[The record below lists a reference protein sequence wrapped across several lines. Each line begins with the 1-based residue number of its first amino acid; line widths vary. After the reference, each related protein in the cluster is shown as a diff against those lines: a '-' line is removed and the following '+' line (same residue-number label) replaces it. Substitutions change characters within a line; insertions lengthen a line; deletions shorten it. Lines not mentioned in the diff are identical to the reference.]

1 MKKILLTTVL
11 GLLFLLAAAFG
22 WFYWQI
28 THQTSETIIAD
39 LDTKTLFDSRCGIC
53 HNGGSTGAPLVAALK
68 LMPEDRILTAMT
80 TGVMQNQAMTLTD
93 EQKQTLA
100 AYISDVDPSESAN
113 EVIKGMCANGV
124 GIEESETSPKIDGW
138 GMGQKNQR
146 YYNSPDLKINAA
158 NVGNLEL
165 DWVFAFPTASRA
177 RVQPTIAGNT
187 LFTASQLGTVYAL
200 DRHTGC
206 IRWTFQADA
215 EVRSALVI
223 ERDSSNKASRL
234 YFSDFNAFVY
244 AVDLNTQKLL
254 WKTKI
259 DDHPNATITGTLSIF
274 EDRLFIPVS
283 STEILNSADEQYE
296 CCTFRGS
303 MVALNKVDG
312 SMVWKTY
319 TIADEPSPQGVN
331 SEGVPVMGPSG
342 APIWTGVTIDTLRRA
357 LYIGTGE
364 NYTHPVTLTSDA
376 IMAFSLDDGEIKW
389 VQQTMS
395 GDAWNGACV
404 TLFSRAN
411 CPENNGPDADYGA
424 PPILVNSN
432 GKDLILAGQK
442 SGKVTA
448 MDPDNDGEI
457 VWQQQ
462 VGRGGTMGGVH
473 WGMATDEKTL
483 YVPINDRGLYDI
495 NEDIPKQPG
504 MHTLNVADGKRGWAT
519 IEEDR
524 CPGFTL
530 RGCGPGISA
539 AITLTPEV
547 VYGPALDGIIKAYAT
562 ADGRELWA
570 FDAKRDYEAVN
581 GVKAFGG
588 AFDSDGPVVIGNQ
601 LFVTSGYAK
610 YAEKE
615 GNVLLAFTV
624 KE

>member
-1 MKKILLTTVL
+1 MKKKILIT
-11 GLLFLLAAAFG
+11 LAIFFALMIAAFG

-28 THQTSETIIAD
+28 THQTSETIISD
-39 LDTKTLFDSRCGIC
+39 LDTKTLFDARCGIC
-53 HNGGSTGAPLVAALK
+53 HNGGATGAPLVSALK
-68 LMPEDRILTAMT
+68 LMPADRILTAMT
-80 TGVMQNQAMTLTD
+80 TGVMRNQAMTLTD
-93 EQKQTLA
+93 EQKQALA
-100 AYISDVDPSESAN
+100 TYLSDVDPSESKN
-113 EVIKGMCANGV
+113 EVVKGLCADGV
-124 GIEESETSPKIDGW
+124 TIEETATSPKIDGW
-138 GMGQKNQR
+138 GMGQRNQR
-146 YYNSPDLKINAA
+146 YYNEPDLKINAT
-158 NVGNLEL
+158 NVGDLEL

-187 LFTASQLGTVYAL
+187 LFTASQLGTIYAL
-200 DRHTGC
+200 DRQTGC
-206 IRWTFQADA
+206 TRWTFQADA

-223 ERDSSNKASRL
+223 ERDSTNKASRL

-244 AVDLNTQKLL
+244 AVDLKTQKLL
-254 WKTKI
+254 WKVKI

-274 EDRLFIPVS
+274 EDRLFVPVS
-283 STEILNSADEQYE
+283 STEVLESADEKYA

-303 MVALNKVDG
+303 MVALNKADG
-312 SMVWKTY
+312 AMVWKTY
-319 TIADEPSPQGVN
+319 TIADEPSPAGEN
-331 SEGVPVMGPSG
+331 SEGTTIMGPSG
-342 APIWTGVTIDTLRRA
+342 APIWTGVTIDTLRRT

-364 NYTHPVTLTSDA
+364 NYTRPVTLTSDA
-376 IMAFSLDDGEIKW
+376 IIAFSLDDGAIKW

-448 MDPDNDGEI
+448 MDPDNNGAI
-457 VWQQQ
+457 VWQRQ

-473 WGMATDEKTL
+473 WGMATDEKIL
-483 YVPINDRGLYDI
+483 YVPINDRGLYDL
-495 NEDIPKQPG
+495 NPEIPKSPG
-504 MHTLNVADGKRGWAT
+504 MHAFNVADGKPLWAT

-524 CPGFTL
+524 CPALTL

-539 AITLTPEV
+539 AITLTPGV
-547 VYGPALDGIIKAYAT
+547 VYGPALDGIMKAYAT
-562 ADGRELWA
+562 DDGRELWA
-570 FDAKRDYEAVN
+570 FDARRDFEAVN

-588 AFDSDGPVVIGNQ
+588 AFDSDGPVVVGNQ

-610 YAEKE
+610 YAAKE
-615 GNVLLAFTV
+615 GNVLLAFKV
-624 KE
+624 K

>member
-1 MKKILLTTVL
+1 MKKKILIT
-11 GLLFLLAAAFG
+11 LAIFFALIIAAFG
-22 WFYWQI
+22 WFYWQL

-39 LDTKTLFDSRCGIC
+39 LDTKTLFDARCGIC
-53 HNGGSTGAPLVAALK
+53 HNGGATGAPLVPALK
-68 LMPEDRILTAMT
+68 LMSEDRILTAMT
-80 TGVMQNQAMTLTD
+80 TGVMRNQAITLTD
-93 EQKQTLA
+93 EQKKSLA
-100 AYISDVDPSESAN
+100 AYISDVDPAKSGN
-113 EVIKGMCANGV
+113 EVVKGLCADGTE
-124 GIEESETSPKIDGW
+124 IEESETSPKIDGW

-146 YYNSPDLKINAA
+146 YYNERDLKINAA
-158 NVGNLEL
+158 NVGNLVL

-187 LFTASQLGTVYAL
+187 LFTASQLGTIYAL
-200 DRHTGC
+200 DRQTGC
-206 IRWTFQADA
+206 TRWTFQADA

-223 ERDSSNKASRL
+223 ERDSANKASRL

-244 AVDLNTQKLL
+244 AVDLKTQKLL
-254 WKTKI
+254 WKVKI

-283 STEILNSADEQYE
+283 STEVLESADEQYA

-303 MVALNKVDG
+303 MVALNKADG
-312 SMVWKTY
+312 SMVWKRY
-319 TIADEPSPQGVN
+319 TIADEPSPSGEN
-331 SEGVPVMGPSG
+331 SEGTTIMGPSG
-342 APIWTGVTIDTLRRA
+342 APIWTGVTIDTLRRT

-364 NYTHPVTLTSDA
+364 NYTRPVTLTSDA
-376 IMAFSLDDGEIKW
+376 IMAFSLDDGSIKW

-448 MDPDNDGEI
+448 MDPDNNGEI
-457 VWQQQ
+457 VWQRQ

-483 YVPINDRGLYDI
+483 YVPINDRGLYDL
-495 NEDIPKQPG
+495 NPEIPKSPG
-504 MHTLNVADGKRGWAT
+504 MHAFNVADGEPLWAT
-519 IEEDR
+519 IEADR
-524 CPGFTL
+524 CPVLTL

-539 AITLTPEV
+539 AITLTPGV
-547 VYGPALDGIIKAYAT
+547 VYGPALDGIMKAYAT
-562 ADGRELWA
+562 DDGRELWA
-570 FDAKRDYEAVN
+570 FDARRDFEAVN
-581 GVKAFGG
+581 DVKAFGG
-588 AFDSDGPVVIGNQ
+588 AFDSDGPVVVGNQ

-610 YAEKE
+610 YAAKE
-615 GNVLLAFTV
+615 GNVLLAF
-624 KE
+624 KIK

>member
-1 MKKILLTTVL
+1 MKKILLTSVL
-11 GLLFLLAAAFG
+11 GILFLLAAAFG

-53 HNGGSTGAPLVAALK
+53 HNGGSAGAPLVAALK

-80 TGVMQNQAMTLTD
+80 TGVMMNQAITLTD
-93 EQKQTLA
+93 EQKETLA
-100 AYISDVDPSESAN
+100 AYISDIDPSESTN
-113 EVIKGMCANGV
+113 EVIKGLCANGV
-124 GIEESETSPKIDGW
+124 AIEESETSPG
-138 GMGQKNQR
+138 
-146 YYNSPDLKINAA
+146 
-158 NVGNLEL
+158 L

-215 EVRSALVI
+215 EIRSALVI
-223 ERDSSNKASRL
+223 ERDSTNKASRL

-259 DDHPNATITGTLSIF
+259 DDHPNATITGTLGIF

-283 STEILNSADEQYE
+283 STEILNSIDEQYA

-303 MVALNKVDG
+303 MVALNKSDG
-312 SMVWKTY
+312 SQVWKTY
-319 TIADEPSPQGVN
+319 TIADEPSHQGEN
-331 SEGVPVMGPSG
+331 DEGTPVMGPSG
-342 APIWTGVTIDTLRRA
+342 APIWTGVTIDSLRRV

-376 IMAFSLDDGEIKW
+376 IMAFSLDDGAIKW

-432 GKDLILAGQK
+432 GKDLLLAGQK

-448 MDPDNDGEI
+448 MDPDNNGEI

-483 YVPINDRGLYDI
+483 YVPINDRGLYNI

-504 MHTLNVADGKRGWAT
+504 MHTLNVADGKRGWVT

-562 ADGRELWA
+562 DDGRELWA
-570 FDAKRDYEAVN
+570 FDAKRDFEAIN

-588 AFDSDGPVVIGNQ
+588 AFDSDGPVVVGNQ

-615 GNVLLAFTV
+615 GNVLLAFSLA
-624 KE
+624 E

>member
-1 MKKILLTTVL
+1 MKKKILIT
-11 GLLFLLAAAFG
+11 LAIFFALMIAAFG

-28 THQTSETIIAD
+28 THQTSETIISD
-39 LDTKTLFDSRCGIC
+39 LDTKTLFDARCGIC
-53 HNGGSTGAPLVAALK
+53 HNGGATGAPLVSALK
-68 LMPEDRILTAMT
+68 LMPADRILTAMT
-80 TGVMQNQAMTLTD
+80 TGVMRNQAMALTD
-93 EQKQTLA
+93 EQKQALA
-100 AYISDVDPSESAN
+100 TYLSDVDPSESKN
-113 EVIKGMCANGV
+113 EVVKGLCADGV
-124 GIEESETSPKIDGW
+124 TIEETATSPKIDGW
-138 GMGQKNQR
+138 GMGQRNQR
-146 YYNSPDLKINAA
+146 YYNEPDLKINAT
-158 NVGNLEL
+158 NVGDLEL

-187 LFTASQLGTVYAL
+187 LFTASQLGTIYAL
-200 DRHTGC
+200 DRQTGC
-206 IRWTFQADA
+206 TRWTFQADA

-223 ERDSSNKASRL
+223 ERDSTNKASRL

-244 AVDLNTQKLL
+244 AVDLKTQKLL
-254 WKTKI
+254 WKVKI

-274 EDRLFIPVS
+274 EDRLFVPVS
-283 STEILNSADEQYE
+283 STEVLESADEKYA

-303 MVALNKVDG
+303 MVALNKADG
-312 SMVWKTY
+312 AMVWKTY
-319 TIADEPSPQGVN
+319 TIADEPSPAGEN
-331 SEGVPVMGPSG
+331 SEGTTIMGPSG
-342 APIWTGVTIDTLRRA
+342 APIWTGVTIDTLRRT

-364 NYTHPVTLTSDA
+364 NYTRPVTLTSDA
-376 IMAFSLDDGEIKW
+376 IIAFSLDDGAIKW

-448 MDPDNDGEI
+448 MDPDNNGAI
-457 VWQQQ
+457 VWQRQ

-473 WGMATDEKTL
+473 WGMATDEKIL
-483 YVPINDRGLYDI
+483 YVPINDRGLYDL
-495 NEDIPKQPG
+495 NPEIPKSPG
-504 MHTLNVADGKRGWAT
+504 MHAFNVADGKPLWAT

-524 CPGFTL
+524 CPALTL

-539 AITLTPEV
+539 AITLTPGV
-547 VYGPALDGIIKAYAT
+547 VYGPALDGIMKAYAT
-562 ADGRELWA
+562 DDGRELWA
-570 FDAKRDYEAVN
+570 FDARRDFEAVN

-588 AFDSDGPVVIGNQ
+588 AFDSDGPVVVGNQ

-610 YAEKE
+610 YAAKE
-615 GNVLLAFTV
+615 GNVLLAFKV
-624 KE
+624 K